1 MAIFISKYV
10 YASISLSLSLSLP
23 LLLPLPL
30 LTEVL
35 NKLRVVY
42 LLAYNG
48 IMWSGF
54 ILIVLTL
61 LRLPAK
67 GMGMHKKISEASLL
81 MLSFI

>member
-1 MAIFISKYV
+1 MY
-10 YASISLSLSLSLP
+10 LSLSLP
-23 LLLPLPL
+23 LLI
-30 LTEVL
+30 EVL
-35 NKLRVVY
+35 KKLRVVY

-67 GMGMHKKISEASLL
+67 GMGMRQNQ
-81 MLSFI
+81 

>member
-1 MAIFISKYV
+1 MCMHL
-10 YASISLSLSLSLP
+10 SLSLSLSL
-23 LLLPLPL
+23 
-30 LTEVL
+30 EVL

-67 GMGMHKKISEASLL
+67 GMGMHKKISRAP
-81 MLSFI
+81 